1 MGRRGM
7 ECFIFEAAEKY
18 LGIEAQY
25 IYRIADDVK
34 PAPVPLVP
42 SCHVGIIYY
51 RGNLFD
57 VVDVGSLMGK
67 ERSLPNG
74 NPYVI
79 LLVWDQWRLAL
90 IPDRIVG
97 LEWIEDSNVTQAV
110 FTKDGRTIQ
119 MITPG
124 EIWKILSELPY
135 GRPC

>member
-1 MGRRGM
+1 M
-7 ECFIFEAAEKY
+7 ECFVFEAPGKY

-51 RGNLFD
+51 RGDLFD
-57 VVDVGSLMGK
+57 VIDVGLLLGNES
-67 ERSLPNG
+67 SLPNG

-79 LLVWDQWRLAL
+79 LLKWDQRKLGL

-97 LEWIEDSNVTQAV
+97 LEWIEVPNGAQAV
-110 FTKDGRTIQ
+110 FTKDGRAIQ
-119 MITPG
+119 MITPE
-124 EIWKILSELPY
+124 EIWKVLSELPC
-135 GRPC
+135 GH

>member
-1 MGRRGM
+1 M
-7 ECFIFEAAEKY
+7 EYFIFEAAEKY
-18 LGIEAQY
+18 LGIEAKH

-34 PAPVPLVP
+34 PTPVPLVP

-57 VVDVGSLMGK
+57 VIDVGRLMGK
-67 ERSLPNG
+67 EKSLPNG

-79 LLVWDQWRLAL
+79 LLDWDQQKLGL

-97 LEWIEDSNVTQAV
+97 LEWIEDPNSTQTA

-135 GRPC
+135 GH

>member
-1 MGRRGM
+1 M
-7 ECFIFEAAEKY
+7 ECFIFETAEKY
-18 LGIEAQY
+18 LGIEAQH

-42 SCHVGIIYY
+42 SCYVGIIYY

-57 VVDVGSLMGK
+57 VVDMGSLMGK
-67 ERSLPNG
+67 GRSLLNG

-79 LLVWDQWRLAL
+79 LLKWNHRQLGL

-97 LEWIEDSNVTQAV
+97 LEWIEDSNGTQTV
-110 FTKDGRTIQ
+110 FTKAGRAIQ

-124 EIWKILSELPY
+124 EIWKILSELPF